1 MVRVTTENGCV
12 FNEPPYTEE
21 EIKELERQSAMFSV
35 RTSGDLGRLLGYQS
49 NPKRKRGRLSNKNR
63 AVMTAVTIIT
73 YDCMSLTGVC
83 SAA

>member
-35 RTSGDLGRLLGYQS
+35 RTSGDLGRSDDRSRSVASSLPVDQS
-49 NPKRKRGRLSNKNR
+49 GFGSR
-63 AVMTAVTIIT
+63 
-73 YDCMSLTGVC
+73 
-83 SAA
+83 